1 MKQWWS
7 DRSKVEKAAIV
18 VAGVAV
24 TAATAKA
31 ILDGGLVVVT
41 GKTVIAC
48 GKAATVLACK
58 LKVV

>member
-1 MKQWWS
+1 M
-7 DRSKVEKAAIV
+7 EKAALV

-48 GKAATVLACK
+48 GKAATILACK
-58 LKVV
+58 LKVA

>member
-7 DRSKVEKAAIV
+7 QRTKIEKAALV

-31 ILDGGLVVVT
+31 ILDGGLVVVS
-41 GKTVIAC
+41 GKTVVAC
-48 GKAATVLACK
+48 GKAATILACK
-58 LKVV
+58 LKPV